1 MKAHRGE
8 KRMSKHLIARLLRGV
23 RAGEAH
29 LAWNHPA
36 VRSAPSSIQLTSP
49 AFAPGTPIPVRYAGK
64 GVGQN
69 ISPALAWENL
79 PEGAVELVLVMEDP
93 DAPLRQPFVHLVAT
107 AIPPQ
112 LSGFPE
118 GALSDGAAALGVRL
132 GRGSFNRSGYTGPR
146 ALPGHGPHR
155 YLFELFALNRRL
167 DFPAPPTRAQLMQAL
182 HGAVIGRGQLEGIF
196 EQP

>member
-1 MKAHRGE
+1 MKAHGGKKE
-8 KRMSKHLIARLLRGV
+8 MSKHLIARLLRGV

-36 VRSAPSSIQLTSP
+36 VCCVPSSIQLTSL
-49 AFAPGTPIPVRYAGK
+49 AFAPGAPIPVQYAGQ

-69 ISPALAWENL
+69 ISPPLAWENL
-79 PEGAVELVLVMEDP
+79 PEGAVELALVMEDP
-93 DAPLRQPFVHLVAT
+93 DVPLRRPFVHLVAT
-107 AIPPQ
+107 AIAPQ
-112 LSGFPE
+112 LSGLPE

-167 DFPAPPTRAQLMQAL
+167 DFLVPPTRAQLMQAL
-182 HGAVIGRGQLEGIF
+182 HGAVIGRGQLVGIF